1 MSRWMAGLLML
12 LALALSPGIALA
24 TAIGEP
30 LAFDSEAQRQQ
41 YETLTRELRCTVCQS
56 ETIHE
61 SNAELAADMRHHEVD
76 DGLGGH
82 AVPSH
87 LVDAATHIGGELGV
101 GLVDR
106 LALAHGAAQ
115 LSGQRLVLLA
125 LSLAVERQRL
135 ADGRGQGD
143 AGRKRQGQ
151 QHQQACHPAAHDVL
165 LDGSALRFSALSFS
179 ALSFSIRGSTSSRS
193 SWRVSGPMRL

>member
-61 SNAELAADMRHHEVD
+61 SNAELAADMRRRVYQMTRDGMSAEAIVD
-76 DGLGGH
+76 FMV
-82 AVPSH
+82 A
-87 LVDAATHIGGELGV
+87 HIGGELGV

-143 AGRKRQGQ
+143 AGRKRQ
-151 QHQQACHPAAHDVL
+151 
-165 LDGSALRFSALSFS
+165 
-179 ALSFSIRGSTSSRS
+179 RS
-193 SWRVSGPMRL
+193 EERRVGKECRSPRSPSL